1 MAIAFGWRM
10 RIRMTTTRRGEL
22 IRRSAVKRLTVIGTV
37 LAVALAVGAITP
49 AVAGT
54 MRCTLACTA
63 VVRIGAESFPVPVT
77 IGADGLGRVT
87 NVTVTSLLDGS
98 FVRINNLTL
107 NPDPQIDF
115 ANVAVNLTG
124 APKSFS
130 FHYEANIDLFGP
142 VYAESS
148 ISYTLLDT
156 NRNNLVTMTANDT
169 NPPATVVI
177 ANDLRDSGFPPEFV
191 NKGVDVGPS
200 VFATNVGS
208 SPGCT
213 TLIVGSAACSQ
224 GVPGAPPGAF
234 ATTNT
239 FGSSSD
245 HFSLMT
251 VDINFALSA
260 FDGAT
265 FSGLVYQDT
274 TATAV
279 PEPAT
284 LLLMGTGLLGL
295 AAWRRRHTA
304 RA

>member
-1 MAIAFGWRM
+1 MAIAHCERM
-10 RIRMTTTRRGEL
+10 RIKMTTTRSSQL
-22 IRRSAVKRLTVIGTV
+22 PRRSAVKRLTVLGAV

-98 FVRINNLTL
+98 FVRIDNLTL
-107 NPDPQIDF
+107 NPDPQISFLD
-115 ANVAVNLTG
+115 VAVNLSG

-130 FHYEANIDLFGP
+130 FHYEANIDLTGP
-142 VYAESS
+142 ISAESS
-148 ISYTLLDT
+148 ISYTLLDI
-156 NRNNLVTMTANDT
+156 NRNNLVTLVANDP

-177 ANDLRDSGFPPEFV
+177 ANDYRDSVFPPDVV

-200 VFATNVGS
+200 VFATNTAA
-208 SPGCT
+208 SPGCSP
-213 TLIVGSAACSQ
+213 LAVGSAAC
-224 GVPGAPPGAF
+224 GPYTA
-234 ATTNT
+234 TNT
-239 FGSSSD
+239 FGSGTD

-251 VDINFALSA
+251 VDINFILSA
-260 FDGAT
+260 MDGAT
-265 FSGLVYQDT
+265 FSGLVSQDT